1 MTTLALVVN
10 EPPPYRIPVFNRIAA
25 HPGLRLQVI
34 FCCRREP
41 NREWDLPAIAFDHQ
55 FLRERITM
63 VGGRYIHNNP
73 DVLLALSRLR
83 PDAVIGNG
91 FNPTHLYA
99 MAWCAV
105 RGRPYLPMTDGTLQ
119 SERIL
124 GPTHRRLRRWTYGRA
139 RAAIAASRGGL
150 ALYRS
155 YGVPQSACFQSCLC
169 VANERFRPPVPDGPR
184 PWDFLFCGRLE
195 PGKRPA
201 FALAVALQV
210 ARRLRRKTRLLF
222 VGSGS
227 LTGGLQAQAAAC
239 ASDVET
245 GFHGFASQAELPHL
259 YRSAK
264 LFLFPTE
271 ADVWGVV
278 ANEACAA
285 GLPVIVS
292 PHAGVAGE
300 LVVDGRNG
308 YVRELDVMAWADAA
322 APLLSDERR
331 RRGHAERSLLMVEP
345 YRFEAA
351 AAGIIDACMAATGVA
366 SSSAR
371 SHPPQSPN
379 RNGSADADEALTRL
393 SGDRSG
399 NP

>member
-1 MTTLALVVN
+1 MSTLALVVN
-10 EPPPYRIPVFNRIAA
+10 EPPPYRIPVFNRVAA

-41 NREWDLPAIAFDHQ
+41 NREWDLPAMAFDHQ
-55 FLRERITM
+55 FLRERITT
-63 VGGRYIHNNP
+63 VHGRYIHNNP
-73 DVLLALSRLR
+73 DVLLALSRLK

-119 SERIL
+119 SEQGL
-124 GPTHRRLRRWTYGRA
+124 GDMHRRLRRWTYGRA
-139 RAAIAASRGGL
+139 PAAIAASQGGL

-155 YGVPQSACFQSCLC
+155 YGVQRSACFQSCLC
-169 VANERFRPPVPDGPR
+169 VANERFRPPLPDALR

-201 FALAVALQV
+201 FALEVALQV
-210 ARRLRRKTRLLF
+210 ARRLRRKIRLLF

-227 LTGGLQAQAAAC
+227 LASTLQAKAEAC
-239 ASDVET
+239 ANEVDT
-245 GFHGFASQAELPHL
+245 GFHGFASQAELPQL

-300 LVVDGRNG
+300 LVIDGSNG
-308 YVRELDVMAWADAA
+308 FVRELDASLWAEAA
-322 APLLSDERR
+322 VQLLSNERR
-331 RRGHAERSLLMVEP
+331 RRGYAERSLLMVEP
-345 YRFEAA
+345 YHFGAA
-351 AAGIIDACMAATGVA
+351 AAGIIDAFMAATA
-366 SSSAR
+366 SAGKSATLAATTKPPAI
-371 SHPPQSPN
+371 SAAPHPTSD
-379 RNGSADADEALTRL
+379 S
-393 SGDRSG
+393 
-399 NP
+399 

>member
-10 EPPPYRIPVFNRIAA
+10 EPPPYRIPVFNRVAA
-25 HPGLRLQVI
+25 HPGLRLHVI

-41 NREWDLPAIAFDHQ
+41 NREWDLPAIAFEHQ
-55 FLRERITM
+55 FLRERIST
-63 VGGRYIHNNP
+63 VHGRYIHNNP

-83 PDAVIGNG
+83 PDLVIGNG

-99 MAWCAV
+99 MVWCIAH
-105 RGRPYLPMTDGTLQ
+105 RCPYVPMTDGTLQ
-119 SERIL
+119 SERGL
-124 GPTHRRLRRWTYGRA
+124 GPAHRRLRRWTYGRA
-139 RAAIAASRGGL
+139 RALIAASQGGL

-155 YGVPQSACFQSCLC
+155 YGVPRSACFLSCLC
-169 VANERFRPPVPDGPR
+169 VANERFRPTVPDGPR
-184 PWDFLFCGRLE
+184 PWDFVFCGRLE
-195 PGKRPA
+195 AGKRPA
-201 FALAVALQV
+201 FALEVAQQV
-210 ARRLRRKTRLLF
+210 ARRLQRKTRILF

-227 LTGGLQAQAAAC
+227 LGGMLRAQAANC
-239 ASDVET
+239 ASEVET
-245 GFHGFASQAELPHL
+245 GFHGFASQAELPQL

-308 YVRELDVMAWADAA
+308 FVRTLDVDAWADAA
-322 APLLSDERR
+322 AHLLSNEHR
-331 RRGHAERSLLMVEP
+331 RRGHAERSLLMVES
-345 YRFEAA
+345 YRFDAA
-351 AAGIIDACMAATGVA
+351 AAGIIEACAAAT
-366 SSSAR
+366 
-371 SHPPQSPN
+371 
-379 RNGSADADEALTRL
+379 ADAGSTTALEPVTRL
-393 SGDRSG
+393 SGDQSG
-399 NP
+399 NR